1 MPSSVLTGEHESAFN
16 QLMDESTEAL
26 ALAKASP
33 DVDDLGACLAVAVLK
48 VSLAIHF
55 VDQQHPGFAK
65 DVEEKRQRVMKA
77 MQDWH

>member
-1 MPSSVLTGEHESAFN
+1 MPPVLTGEHESAFN
-16 QLMDESTEAL
+16 QLMDETTEAL

-33 DVDDLGACLAVAVLK
+33 DVDDLAACLAVAVLK

-55 VDQQHPGFAK
+55 VEQQNPGFAK
-65 DVEEKRQRVMKA
+65 DVEEKRQRVMQA